1 MQPANASGGTQSGF
15 TLIELMV
22 VVVIVAVLV
31 AVGVLSM
38 KPNEQAV
45 MRAQEKQVKA
55 LLVHLRDQ
63 AALSGQ
69 RYLLGVDETGL
80 TAYRWRQNRWEED
93 AKTKPLLWSA
103 GLQADWQMDN
113 SASLSMQQTPKAGW
127 FLWPSGE
134 VSSGQITLALQQAVA
149 QSAERNH
156 DANRT
161 VIRWNALLVFEEEP
175 DEI

>member
-69 RYLLGVDETGL
+69 RYLLGVDGSGL

-93 AKTKPLLWSA
+93 TKTKPLFWSA

-113 SASLSMQQTPKAGW
+113 AAAAMPQIPKAGW

-134 VSSGQITLALQQAVA
+134 VSGGQITLALPLAGRDR
-149 QSAERNH
+149 AER
-156 DANRT
+156 R
-161 VIRWNALLVFEEEP
+161 VIRWNALLVFEDVP
-175 DEI
+175 DEY